1 VFNYV
6 TGLVFAY
13 DSARKENADLR
24 RRLAETMRHAAQRK
38 ELQLENRRLRQMLA
52 FERNESG
59 LKLEPVEIIETF
71 KGILMVDRGSAHEVE
86 KFMCAVTDRG
96 IVGLVTQVDL
106 ATANVAT
113 LHNADCRVSAMID
126 RNRVRGIVHGTG
138 SDLSRYATMKYIDM
152 KDDVREN
159 DLVVTS
165 PESVF
170 PTGYPIGRVVNVD
183 DTGSLWKTADIEL
196 AVDPYRLDE
205 VFLLRQAVTPVEE
218 LAGPAPEEPAHSV
231 APATP
236 DKRTLQDRYAP

>member
-1 VFNYV
+1 MLSVGGSLRWAAAGKHRIANALRV
-6 TGLVFAY
+6 EAATVSMG
-13 DSARKENADLR
+13 KE
-24 RRLAETMRHAAQRK
+24 
-38 ELQLENRRLRQMLA
+38 
-52 FERNESG
+52 
-59 LKLEPVEIIETF
+59 P
-71 KGILMVDRGSAHEVE
+71 ILG
-86 KFMCAVTDRG
+86 
-96 IVGLVTQVDL
+96 
-106 ATANVAT
+106 
-113 LHNADCRVSAMID
+113 ID

-218 LAGPAPEEPAHSV
+218 LAGPAPEEPAQSV
-231 APATP
+231 APTTP